1 MNDVNKRKEMDFGGN
16 ELSGNTSQA
25 SEEIFYK
32 KLGAYLLLLYQAY
45 LKIETRLEPETKAAL
60 LRMVQFDQDYAAKI
74 RMMQLDQLNKEFPM
88 LDVVWDEAKDI
99 LFPIEE
105 SQMLAPVS
113 DARKKTIVAYKAAV
127 STLLRTSA

>member
-1 MNDVNKRKEMDFGGN
+1 MDFGGN
-16 ELSGNTSQA
+16 ELSGNMSQA
-25 SEEIFYK
+25 SEESFYK

-45 LKIETRLEPETKAAL
+45 LKKETRLEPETKAAL

-88 LDVVWDEAKDI
+88 LDAVWDEARDI

-105 SQMLAPVS
+105 SEILVPVS
-113 DARKKTIVAYKAAV
+113 DTREKTIVAYKAAV